1 MNELSL
7 IIHVSLAA
15 VLVGPQLLMF
25 LAVTPASWLIG
36 DHELRTQVVRVI
48 ARRFAV
54 LSVVALVGL
63 LLTGLYQLYNVTPDT
78 VREEMTDYRFGI
90 IFMIK
95 MTLFVLLIA
104 MIAFHAAVLARRMG
118 RVTEELRAGRA
129 DPAELE
135 GARRNSL
142 LFSGLMVLVSFA
154 ILALG
159 VLLGNMQ
166 YSYVLV

>member
-15 VLVGPQLLMF
+15 ILVGPQLLMF

-54 LSVVALVGL
+54 LSVFALIGL
-63 LLTGLYQLYNVTPDT
+63 LLTGLYQLYNVTPD
-78 VREEMTDYRFGI
+78 VIREDMTDYRFGV

-95 MTLFVLLIA
+95 MTLFLVLIA
-104 MIAFHAAVLARRMG
+104 MIAFHAAVLARRMA
-118 RVTEELRAGRA
+118 RVTDELRAGRA
-129 DPAELE
+129 EAADLE
-135 GARRNSL
+135 GARRNSM

-154 ILALG
+154 ILAMG
-159 VLLGNMQ
+159 VLLGNPQ
-166 YSYVLV
+166 YAYV

>member
-15 VLVGPQLLMF
+15 ILVGPQLLMF

-54 LSVVALVGL
+54 LSVIALVGL
-63 LLTGLYQLYNVTPDT
+63 LLTGLYQFYNVTPD
-78 VREEMTDYRFGI
+78 VVTDDITAFRFGT

-95 MTLFVLLIA
+95 MTLFLVLIA
-104 MIAFHAAVLARRMG
+104 MIAFHGAVLARRMAA
-118 RVTEELRAGRA
+118 VTEEVKAGRA
-129 DPAELE
+129 DAAALE

-142 LFSGLMVLVSFA
+142 LFSGVMVVVSFA

-159 VLLGNMQ
+159 VLLGNPQ
-166 YSYVLV
+166 FSYV

>member
-7 IIHVSLAA
+7 VIHVSLAA
-15 VLVGPQLLMF
+15 ILVGPQLLMF

-36 DHELRTQVVRVI
+36 DHELRTLVVRVI
-48 ARRFAV
+48 ARRFAT
-54 LSVVALVGL
+54 LSVIALVGL
-63 LLTGLYQLYNVTPDT
+63 LVTGLYQFYNVTPDSVT
-78 VREEMTDYRFGI
+78 DDMTAYRFGI

-104 MIAFHAAVLARRMG
+104 MIAFHGAVLARRMAH
-118 RVTEELRAGRA
+118 VTEEVKAGR
-129 DPAELE
+129 LE
-135 GARRNSL
+135 VGALEQARRNSM

-166 YSYVLV
+166 YSYVAV

>member
-15 VLVGPQLLMF
+15 ILVGPQLLMF
-25 LAVTPASWLIG
+25 LAVAPASWLIA

-54 LSVVALVGL
+54 LSVVALIGL
-63 LLTGLYQLYNVTPDT
+63 LITGLYQFYNVTPDF
-78 VREEMTDYRFGI
+78 VTDDITAYRFGI
-90 IFMIK
+90 VFMIK
-95 MTLFVLLIA
+95 MTLFVVLIA
-104 MIAFHAAVLARRMG
+104 MIAFHGAVLARRMAA
-118 RVTEELRAGRA
+118 VTEDVKAGRA
-129 DPAELE
+129 DAATLE
-135 GARRNSL
+135 GTRRNSL

-154 ILALG
+154 LLALG

-166 YSYVLV
+166 YSYVEV

>member
-15 VLVGPQLLMF
+15 ILVGPQLLMF

-36 DHELRTQVVRVI
+36 DHELRSQVVRVI

-63 LLTGLYQLYNVTPDT
+63 LLTWLYQLYNVTPD
-78 VREEMTDYRFGI
+78 VIREDMTTYRFGI
-90 IFMIK
+90 IFMVK
-95 MTLFVLLIA
+95 MTLFLLLVA
-104 MIAFHAAVLARRMG
+104 MIAFHGAVLARRMAA
-118 RVTEELRAGRA
+118 VTEEVKAGRA
-129 DPAELE
+129 EAAALE

-142 LFSGLMVLVSFA
+142 LFSGVMVLVSFA

-166 YSYVLV
+166 YSYVEV

>member
-1 MNELSL
+1 VNELSL

-15 VLVGPQLLMF
+15 ILVGPQLLMF

-54 LSVVALVGL
+54 LSVFALIGL
-63 LLTGLYQLYNVTPDT
+63 LLTGLYQLYNVTPDII
-78 VREEMTDYRFGI
+78 REDMTDYRFGV

-95 MTLFVLLIA
+95 MTLFLLLIA
-104 MIAFHAAVLARRMG
+104 MIAFHGAVLARRMA

-129 DPAELE
+129 EAADLE
-135 GARRNSL
+135 GARRNSM

-154 ILALG
+154 ILAMG
-159 VLLGNMQ
+159 VLLGNPQ
-166 YSYVLV
+166 YSYV